1 MRHYA
6 PKMKTI
12 TTYTKKIK
20 HHLDNKS
27 FADCNEEARDQIL
40 QDLRKAK
47 DLCYDLGEQ
56 VFQNQG
62 WKIPDELEDLFYQ
75 LQEKGV
81 IDSDLVDQMIAMYRL
96 RQNLIIEKIEEN
108 DLALVDEIIRQDLA
122 DIDLYLREIRE
133 YFVTKDKINPQR
145 PEVEKESL
153 DN

>member
-12 TTYTKKIK
+12 TTHTKKIK
-20 HHLDNKS
+20 HHLDNK
-27 FADCNEEARDQIL
+27 FFTNCNEEARDQIL